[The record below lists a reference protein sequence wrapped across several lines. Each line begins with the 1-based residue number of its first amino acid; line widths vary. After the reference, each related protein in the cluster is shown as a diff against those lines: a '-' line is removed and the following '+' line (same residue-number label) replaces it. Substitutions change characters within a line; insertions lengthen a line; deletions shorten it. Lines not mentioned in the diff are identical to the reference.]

1 MVSGKKRSCLSQL
14 LEHYQALVEAL
25 ENHEIAKVI
34 YLDSAKAFD
43 KVDHGVLMRKLQKLG
58 IGGLLIKWIHNFLF
72 NRKQIIV
79 IERVSSN
86 QSDVR
91 SGVPQGT
98 VLWDHFFS
106 YCS

>member
-91 SGVPQGT
+91 SGVP
-98 VLWDHFFS
+98 L
-106 YCS
+106 